1 MPDSRQLQFLE
12 KLEADK
18 SDAQAVHLSK
28 ARQALTAAE
37 AQLAQLK
44 AYESG
49 YHTQLSDKLE
59 VAVTID
65 TLRGHHRFMQNIA
78 HAVRQQEVE
87 VARRRANAD
96 AIQHVWQQI
105 EQRRRAFRTMADK
118 AVSVARR
125 EEDRRLQKSNDEFA
139 SRKLAQSNIG
149 L

>member
-1 MPDSRQLQFLE
+1 MPEARQLLFLE

-18 SDAQAVHLSK
+18 SDAQAVQLAR

-37 AQLAQLK
+37 AQLDQLK
-44 AYESG
+44 SYESS
-49 YHTQLSDKLE
+49 YHTQLSGKLE
-59 VAVTID
+59 NAVTID

-78 HAVRQQEVE
+78 YAVRQQEVE

-118 AVSVARR
+118 AALDARR
-125 EEDRRLQKSNDEFA
+125 HENRRLQKTNDEFA